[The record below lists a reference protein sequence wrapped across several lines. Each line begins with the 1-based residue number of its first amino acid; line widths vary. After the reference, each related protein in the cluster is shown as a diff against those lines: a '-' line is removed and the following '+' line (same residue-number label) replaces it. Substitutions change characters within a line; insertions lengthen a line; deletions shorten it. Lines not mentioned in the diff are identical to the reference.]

1 MRKLLR
7 SKKREALAEEDL
19 GPSNCA
25 GASNSTAEF
34 EETKTTSDTE
44 ALADQN
50 SKTNLK
56 LGVRVLYEP
65 SDRTVA
71 VIE

>member
-1 MRKLLR
+1 MKP
-7 SKKREALAEEDL
+7 A
-19 GPSNCA
+19 NCA
-25 GASNSTAEF
+25 GASKSTAEI
-34 EETKTTSDTE
+34 EETKTTSNTE

-50 SKTNLK
+50 SKANLK

-65 SDRTVA
+65 SDPTAA